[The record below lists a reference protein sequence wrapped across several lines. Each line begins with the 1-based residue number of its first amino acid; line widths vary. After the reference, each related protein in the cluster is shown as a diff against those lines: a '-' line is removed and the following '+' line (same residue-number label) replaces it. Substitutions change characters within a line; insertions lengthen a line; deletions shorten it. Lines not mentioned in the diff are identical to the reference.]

1 MIRSKAVRFNMVL
14 PVLLVA
20 ILFIPFVMNFLGHAW
35 FGQKHF
41 PPLTMMKLP
50 ANSSIISLPQ
60 EVRQYRPFEIRLQL
74 NTKELAQRINDI
86 VKKSLPGTEPQG
98 IRGEVF
104 PEMRAGIAGDGAFSI
119 DPPEPQM
126 QLVASQGETD
136 WSWIVI
142 PEKTGRY
149 KLSLKLY
156 LQTSET
162 MHEQPQA
169 VDLAVIQLFVQ
180 KNPDAWMRTYGIW
193 YAALI
198 LLVAGW
204 LWKKHLARK
213 REIIEEE

>member
-1 MIRSKAVRFNMVL
+1 MIRRKAVRFNIVL
-14 PVLLVA
+14 PVLLAA
-20 ILFIPFVMNFLGHAW
+20 ILFVPFVMNFLGHAW

-60 EVRQYRPFEIRLQL
+60 EVRQYSPFEIRLRL

-98 IRGEVF
+98 IYGEVF
-104 PEMRAGIAGDGAFSI
+104 PEMRAGIAGDDVFSI
-119 DPPEPQM
+119 DPPEPQI
-126 QLVASQGETD
+126 QLVDSRGETD
-136 WSWIVI
+136 WSWIVT

-149 KLSLKLY
+149 KLLLKLY

-162 MHEQPQA
+162 VREQPQA

-180 KNPDAWMRTYGIW
+180 KNPDAWIRTYGIG

-204 LWKKHLARK
+204 WWKKRLAK
-213 REIIEEE
+213 KQE